1 MIYSGVLNLHVD
13 RELNACVGV
22 SNTDLNLL
30 VDRELNACVGVSN
43 TDLNLLVDRE
53 LNACV
58 GVGVSDTRNH
68 DKHDLIWSS

>member
-1 MIYSGVLNLHVD
+1 MIYSGVLNLH
-13 RELNACVGV
+13 
-22 SNTDLNLL
+22 